1 MGKARTEDEKLLLR
15 KRIIAIVSVVI
26 TVALFLWLGYYVTN
40 SIFAVGDEGV
50 GAAAKHFSETIK
62 GFGSAG
68 VFVAFGIQVLQVIVS
83 PIPGEVVEIGMGL
96 CFGWFWG
103 AVICLLG
110 AALGAYIILIF
121 VRKFGY
127 KVVELF
133 VSRDKI
139 NEIRF
144 LNNDKKLAASV
155 FILYIIPGTPKDPL
169 IFFFGLTRIKI
180 IDFIVISTIARIPSV
195 VSSTVGGDFIVAGNY
210 KAAIILFAITAAV
223 SIAGMIIYRVVLKR
237 VKAGKGGKEV

>member
-1 MGKARTEDEKLLLR
+1 
-15 KRIIAIVSVVI
+15 
-26 TVALFLWLGYYVTN
+26 
-40 SIFAVGDEGV
+40 
-50 GAAAKHFSETIK
+50 
-62 GFGSAG
+62 
-68 VFVAFGIQVLQVIVS
+68 
-83 PIPGEVVEIGMGL
+83 
-96 CFGWFWG
+96 FWG

-133 VSRDKI
+133 VSREKI

-144 LNNDKKLAASV
+144 LNNDQKLAAAV